1 MEEFVPNFE
10 NVEIIKKLYTTKN
23 SSVYL
28 IRNKSNNG
36 SLSILKGIK
45 KGNVTTKEVEMIKR
59 ERGFYEDNKS
69 KKNPFFPYFL
79 NPFKDQENVYMEIS
93 FIQGLNLSQLILNDH
108 LLKFNYS
115 ESNLT
120 LFICLLSQIISMID
134 QLHKEGYIYRD
145 LKLNNIII
153 DKKLRCYLVD
163 FGFVKHFD
171 DKNKMVTSTVCGT
184 LHMKAPEIFGVEK
197 NKKSNYDGSMVDI
210 YSIGVL
216 MYEMYMGKP
225 PFPYKTE
232 DEDAYCTN
240 IFSGIKD
247 EIHFTSD
254 FYGNISNDEDKEIV
268 DNIKD
273 LIKRCMEVNASKR
286 IKMND
291 IKNHKLFKSNFE
303 KFCKMNE
310 NLCLGESKHTQDII
324 KYIEFHGEFEE
335 DYQISEEKKKM
346 DDMFNQFF

>member
-1 MEEFVPNFE
+1 MDDFVPKFE
-10 NVEIIKKLYTTKN
+10 NIEIIKKLYTTKN
-23 SSVYL
+23 SSIFL
-28 IRNKSNNG
+28 IRNKSNNNT
-36 SLSILKGIK
+36 LSILKGIK

-59 ERGFYEDNKS
+59 ERGFYEYNKS
-69 KKNPFFPYFL
+69 KKNSLFPYFL

-120 LFICLLSQIISMID
+120 LYLCLLSQIISMID
-134 QLHKEGYIYRD
+134 QLHQEGYIYRD

-153 DKKLRCYLVD
+153 DKKLKCYLVD

-171 DKNKMVTSTVCGT
+171 DKEKMITSTICGS
-184 LHMKAPEIFGVEK
+184 LHMKAPEIFGIEK
-197 NKKSNYDGSMVDI
+197 KKNSNYDGSMVDI

-216 MYEMYMGKP
+216 MYEMYMGNP

-232 DEDAYCTN
+232 DEDNYSNNVFT
-240 IFSGIKD
+240 GIKD
-247 EIHFTSD
+247 EIHFNG
-254 FYGNISNDEDKEIV
+254 FYGNISNIEDKEII

-273 LIKRCMEVNASKR
+273 LIKRCMNVDVDKR
-286 IKMND
+286 IKMNE
-291 IKNHKLFKSNFE
+291 IKNHKLFQGNFE
-303 KFCKMNE
+303 KLCKMNE
-310 NLCLGESKHTQDII
+310 SLCLGENKHTQDII

-335 DYQISEEKKKM
+335 DYQMSDEKKKM
-346 DDMFNQFF
+346 DDMFNHFF